1 MKDKKRL
8 PLILIAVSLV
18 LILAGSI
25 LAQLFN
31 TSFHRVSVDRIS
43 FETESGT
50 LSGLLY
56 LPKGASESDP
66 RPTVVVTHGYL
77 NSGEMQDANAIELS
91 RRGYVVLAL
100 DMYDHGHS
108 AGNADH
114 TGGFFTFW
122 PTALFDAV
130 TYMYQQPYVLKDADG
145 NGIIGVTGHSM
156 GGFSTAMALYLDEN
170 AYAETGVRM
179 IYCGLSEGA
188 DYMYTSYL
196 GLTPEVAAA
205 TGGGRTIGKICA
217 QFDEFFFLP
226 DDYDGSGT
234 VTRKDWVATT
244 AGKTF
249 LEQEAPQAGVWYD
262 TSDGGKRIVYQP
274 YEIHPWNHFSK
285 TTTGYVISFYETAF
299 AGYNEGLDLIGS
311 NSQIWFFKELFEL
324 VALIGFVLLFV
335 PLIMLLTRLPFLSHA
350 NTGTLQP
357 LPSVTSVS
365 SKIGTLALVLCC
377 ILIPA
382 VFFPALMD
390 GDTSS
395 EPMMLLTDAGAIF
408 GIVGVA
414 AAVWGRKSA
423 SNQKGYLY
431 GGIVAAVA
439 GFGLMLLASH
449 NFLAETTE
457 FWSAPAINQI
467 AYWTLACA
475 LISVLIM
482 ALVYLISKAP
492 KGVGL
497 EAYGLKV
504 KPISILAALCT
515 ALIAFFA
522 GYAIVFLVDA
532 VFKTDFRF
540 WVFAFKTFEPSIIPA
555 ALHYLPI
562 FLLYYLVSST
572 AICINTNT
580 EKLQGVKGYL
590 VAIALNAG
598 GIIIFVARQYI
609 TLFATGTAAH
619 PTQALSAIL
628 LFGMIPT
635 LTIAACYSRA
645 LYKRTGNVWTPA
657 FFNAFLMTMMTL
669 ANTAV
674 YYQM

>member
-1 MKDKKRL
+1 MKDKKKL
-8 PLILIAVSLV
+8 PLILIAASLV
-18 LILAGSI
+18 LILAGSL

-31 TSFHRVSVDRIS
+31 TGFHSVSVSRIR
-43 FETESGT
+43 FDTGSGT

-108 AGNADH
+108 AGNADN
-114 TGGFFTFW
+114 TGGFFNFW
-122 PTALFDAV
+122 PTSLFDAV
-130 TYMYQQPYVLKDADG
+130 SYMYQQPYVLKDEAG

-170 AYAETGVRM
+170 AYASTGIRM
-179 IYCGLSEGA
+179 IHCGLSEGA

-205 TGGGRTIGKICA
+205 TGGGRTIGKVCA
-217 QFDEFFFLP
+217 EYDEFFFLP
-226 DDYDGSGT
+226 DDYKGGGT
-234 VTRKDWVATT
+234 VIRKDWVSTT

-262 TSDGGKRIVYQP
+262 TADGGKRIVYQP
-274 YEIHPWNHFSK
+274 HETHPWNHFSK
-285 TTTGYVISFYETAF
+285 TTTGYAISFYEAAF
-299 AGYNEGLDLIGS
+299 AGYNEGLNLLPS
-311 NSQIWFFKELFEL
+311 SSQIWFFKELFEL
-324 VALIGFVLLFV
+324 VALLGLILLFV
-335 PLIMLLTRLPFLSHA
+335 PLIMLLIRLPFLSNA
-350 NTGTLQP
+350 KTEALKP
-357 LPSVTSVS
+357 LPSVSALS
-365 SKIGTLALVLCC
+365 SKIGTLGLTLAC
-377 ILIPA
+377 ILLPA

-390 GDTSS
+390 GSTTS
-395 EPMMLLTDAGAIF
+395 EPMMLLTDAGAVF

-414 AAVWGRKSA
+414 AIIWSRKSA
-423 SNQKGYLY
+423 NKGYLW
-431 GGIVAAVA
+431 GGVAAAVA

-449 NFLAETTE
+449 NFLAETNE
-457 FWSAPAINQI
+457 FWSAPSINQI
-467 AYWTLACA
+467 AYWTLACT
-475 LISVLIM
+475 LISALVM
-482 ALVYLISKAP
+482 ALVYLVSKAP

-504 KPISILAALCT
+504 KPITILASLCT
-515 ALIAFFA
+515 AVIAFLA
-522 GYAIVFLVDA
+522 GYAIIFLVDA

-540 WVFAFKTFEPSIIPA
+540 WVFAFKTFEPSILPA

-562 FLLYYLVSST
+562 FLLYYLVSSV

-580 EKLQGVKGYL
+580 EKLQGIKGYL

-598 GIIIFVARQYI
+598 GIILFVARQYI

-619 PTQALSAIL
+619 PSQALSAIL

-674 YYQM
+674 YYQR

>member
-114 TGGFFTFW
+114 TGGFFSFW
-122 PTALFDAV
+122 PTALFDAA

-156 GGFSTAMALYLDEN
+156 GGFSTAMALYLDET
-170 AYAETGVRM
+170 AYASTGVRM
-179 IYCGLSEGA
+179 IHCGLSEGA
-188 DYMYTSYL
+188 DYMWSSYL

-205 TGGGRTIGKICA
+205 TGGGRTIGKVCA

-285 TTTGYVISFYETAF
+285 TTTGYAISFYETAF

-390 GDTSS
+390 GSTSS

-414 AAVWGRKSA
+414 AALWSRKSA

-598 GIIIFVARQYI
+598 GIMIFVARQYI

>member
-1 MKDKKRL
+1 MKDKKKL
-8 PLILIAVSLV
+8 PQILIALSLV

-43 FETESGT
+43 FETGSGT

-108 AGNADH
+108 AGDAEH
-114 TGGFFTFW
+114 TGTFFSFW

-130 TYMYQQPYVLKDADG
+130 TYMYQQPYVLKDAEG

-156 GGFSTAMALYLDEN
+156 GGFSTAMALYLDEG
-170 AYAETGVRM
+170 AYASTGVRM
-179 IYCGLSEGA
+179 IHCGLSEGA
-188 DYMYTSYL
+188 DYMWTSYL

-205 TGGGRTIGKICA
+205 TGGGRTIGKVCA
-217 QFDEFFFLP
+217 EFDEFFFLP
-226 DDYDGSGT
+226 DDYNGKGT
-234 VTRKDWVATT
+234 VIQKNWVATT

-249 LEQEAPQAGVWYD
+249 LEQEDPQPGVWYD
-262 TSDGGKRIVYQP
+262 TADGGRRIVYQP
-274 YEIHPWNHFSK
+274 HETHPWNHFSK
-285 TTTGYVISFYETAF
+285 TTTGYAISFYEAAF
-299 AGYNEGLDLIGS
+299 AGYNEGLDLLPS
-311 NSQIWFFKELFEL
+311 NSQIWFLKELFEL
-324 VALIGFVLLFV
+324 VALLGFLLLFV
-335 PLIMLLTRLPFLSHA
+335 PLIMLLTRLPFLSNA
-350 NTGTLQP
+350 RTGALRP
-357 LPSVTSVS
+357 AASVSALS
-365 SKIGTLALVLCC
+365 SKIGTLALTLCC
-377 ILIPA
+377 ILLPA

-390 GDTSS
+390 GSTSA
-395 EPMMLLTDAGAIF
+395 EPMMLLTDAGAVF
-408 GIVGVA
+408 GIVGIA
-414 AAVWGRKSA
+414 AAVWGSRSA
-423 SNQKGYLY
+423 ENKQGYLW

-439 GFGLMLLASH
+439 GFGLMLLSSH
-449 NFLAETTE
+449 NFLAEATP
-457 FWSAPAINQI
+457 FWSAPSINQI
-467 AYWTLACA
+467 AYWTLACTC
-475 LISVLIM
+475 IS
-482 ALVYLISKAP
+482 ALVMAMVYLVSKAS

-504 KPISILAALCT
+504 KPISILASFCT
-515 ALIAFFA
+515 ALIAFLA
-522 GYAIVFLVDA
+522 GYAIVFLVDML
-532 VFKTDFRF
+532 FKTDFRF
-540 WVFAFKTFEPSIIPA
+540 WVFAFKTFEPSVIPA

-580 EKLQGVKGYL
+580 EKLQGIKGYL

-598 GIIIFVARQYI
+598 GIIVFVARQYI

-619 PTQALSAIL
+619 PSQALSAIL

-674 YYQM
+674 YFQK

>member
-8 PLILIAVSLV
+8 PLILIAISLV

-43 FETESGT
+43 FETESGI

-56 LPKGASESDP
+56 LPKGASETDP

-108 AGNADH
+108 AGSADH
-114 TGGFFTFW
+114 TGNFFSFW

-156 GGFSTAMALYLDEN
+156 GGFSTAMALYMDET
-170 AYAETGVRM
+170 AYASTGVRM
-179 IYCGLSEGA
+179 IHCGLSEGA
-188 DYMYTSYL
+188 DYMWSSYL

-205 TGGGRTIGKICA
+205 TGGGRTIGKVCA

-234 VTRKDWVATT
+234 VTHKDWAATT

-249 LEQEAPQAGVWYD
+249 LEQEAPQVGVWYD

-285 TTTGYVISFYETAF
+285 TTTGYAISFYETAF
-299 AGYNEGLDLIGS
+299 ADYNEGLDLIGS

-382 VFFPALMD
+382 AFFPALMD
-390 GDTSS
+390 GSTSS
-395 EPMMLLTDAGAIF
+395 EPMMLLTDAGAVF

-414 AAVWGRKSA
+414 AALWSRKIA

-449 NFLAETTE
+449 NFLAETNE

-475 LISVLIM
+475 LISVLVM

-540 WVFAFKTFEPSIIPA
+540 WVFAFKTFEPSIIPT

-598 GIIIFVARQYI
+598 GIIVFVARQYI

>member
-1 MKDKKRL
+1 MKDKKKL
-8 PLILIAVSLV
+8 PLALAALSLV
-18 LILAGSI
+18 LILAGSL

-31 TSFHRVSVDRIS
+31 TSFYSVSVSRIR
-43 FETESGT
+43 FDTGSGT

-108 AGNADH
+108 AANADN
-114 TGGFFTFW
+114 TGGFFNFW
-122 PTALFDAV
+122 PTSLFDAV
-130 TYMYQQPYVLKDADG
+130 SYMYQQPYVLKDEAG

-156 GGFSTAMALYLDEN
+156 GGFSTAMALYMDEG
-170 AYAETGVRM
+170 AYASTGIRM
-179 IYCGLSEGA
+179 IHCGLSEGA

-205 TGGGRTIGKICA
+205 TGGGRTIGKVCA
-217 QFDEFFFLP
+217 EYDEFFFLP
-226 DDYDGSGT
+226 DDYKGTGT
-234 VTRKDWVATT
+234 VIRKDWVSTT

-262 TSDGGKRIVYQP
+262 TADGGKRIVYQP
-274 YEIHPWNHFSK
+274 HETHPWNHFSK
-285 TTTGYVISFYETAF
+285 TTTGYAISFYETAF
-299 AGYNEGLDLIGS
+299 AGYNEDLNLLPSG
-311 NSQIWFFKELFEL
+311 SQIWFFKELFEL
-324 VALIGFVLLFV
+324 VALLGFVLLFV

-350 NTGTLQP
+350 KAEALRP
-357 LPSVTSVS
+357 LPSVSTLS
-365 SKIGTLALVLCC
+365 SRIGTLGLVLAC
-377 ILIPA
+377 ILLPA

-390 GDTSS
+390 GSTSS
-395 EPMMLLTDAGAIF
+395 EPMMLLTDAGAVF

-414 AAVWGRKSA
+414 AAIWSRKSTDNA
-423 SNQKGYLY
+423 KGYLW
-431 GGIVAAVA
+431 GGITAAVA

-449 NFLAETTE
+449 NFLAETNE
-457 FWSAPAINQI
+457 FWSAPSINQI
-467 AYWTLACA
+467 AYWTLACT
-475 LISVLIM
+475 LISALIM
-482 ALVYLISKAP
+482 ALVYLVSKAP
-492 KGVGL
+492 KGIGL
-497 EAYGLKV
+497 DAYGLKV
-504 KPISILAALCT
+504 KPIGILASLCT
-515 ALIAFFA
+515 AVIAFLA
-522 GYAIVFLVDA
+522 GYAIIFLVDA

-562 FLLYYLVSST
+562 FFAYYLVSST

-598 GIIIFVARQYI
+598 GIILFVARQYI

-619 PTQALSAIL
+619 PSQALSAIL

-645 LYKRTGNVWTPA
+645 LYKRTGNVWLPG
-657 FFNAFLMTMMTL
+657 FFNALLMTMMTL

-674 YYQM
+674 YYQR